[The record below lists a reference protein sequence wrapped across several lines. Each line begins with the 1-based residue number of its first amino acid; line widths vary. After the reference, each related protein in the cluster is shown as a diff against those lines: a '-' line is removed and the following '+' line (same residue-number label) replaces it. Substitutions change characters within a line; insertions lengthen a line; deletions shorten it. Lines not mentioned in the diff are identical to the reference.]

1 MIAHNPSLVIL
12 SITIAILGVF
22 TASVMTSNAGS
33 LSVSESRARII
44 MAAAALGGA
53 IWATNFV
60 GLLAIEAPINLASNP
75 VPLGISALA
84 AVLGTV
90 AALFLLPPKQPDAPG
105 RLSFAA
111 LILGIAI
118 TATAYLGLAAIAGR
132 GLQLSWFL
140 SLVCIAFSVQTAGML
155 VMFLFRPRGVILT
168 LTGAVALGLL
178 LTAAHYLA
186 TASTLGLDETLLT
199 VPPSTTAISGRYLA
213 WAATIMTYLLCSI
226 CLSVFVISQ
235 FREEIEE

>member
-1 MIAHNPSLVIL
+1 MIAHDPSMVIL

-22 TASVMTSNAGS
+22 TACVMTSNAGS
-33 LSVSESRARII
+33 LSLSESRSRLI
-44 MAAAALGGA
+44 MAAATLGGA

-60 GLLAIEAPINLASNP
+60 GLLAIEAPVNLTYNP

-84 AVLGTV
+84 APLGV
-90 AALFLLPPKQPDAPG
+90 AAALFLLGPQRTDAPG
-105 RLSFAA
+105 RLPVAA
-111 LILGIAI
+111 VILGIA
-118 TATAYLGLAAIAGR
+118 TAATAYLGLAAAAGR

-140 SLVCIAFSVQTAGML
+140 ALICIAYSVQTAGML
-155 VMFLFRPRGVILT
+155 LMFLFRPRGVILT
-168 LTGAVALGLL
+168 LLGAVGLGLL

-186 TASTLGLDETLLT
+186 IASTLGLEETLLT
-199 VPPSTTAISGRYLA
+199 APPSTSGISERHLA

-226 CLSVFVISQ
+226 CLSVFVITQ

>member
-1 MIAHNPSLVIL
+1 MIAHDPSLVIL

-22 TASVMTSNAGS
+22 TACVMTSNAGL
-33 LSVSESRARII
+33 LSISESRTRIV

-84 AVLGTV
+84 ALFGTA

-105 RLSFAA
+105 RLTLAA
-111 LILGIAI
+111 FILGIAI
-118 TATAYLGLAAIAGR
+118 AATPYLGLVAIAGR

-140 SLVCIAFSVQTAGML
+140 TLVCIAFSVQTAGTL
-155 VMFLFRPRGVILT
+155 AMFLFRPRGVILT
-168 LTGAVALGLL
+168 LIGSVGLGLL

-186 TASTLGLDETLLT
+186 AASTAALEETLLT

-226 CLSVFVISQ
+226 CLSVFVITQ
-235 FREEIEE
+235 FRDEIEE